1 MSPHSSERLFPQEL
15 LQPISVAVPSM
26 KEEEAEGEEY
36 QDDAHQG
43 QEDQDPAE
51 SADNVDDVHV
61 DDDDDEPFHEL
72 YLLPQTSGMEFLVPI
87 LFEDGMD
94 SVECELYYAA
104 HQGSSGAAK
113 APTNASPTSVVPLRR
128 PLKESFSSS
137 AAAEAQE
144 LPSILRSRGRRG
156 SLEATAFRRTFSPAA
171 ATTAAP
177 AGPADSTPPLT
188 TARTSTTCTTAS
200 TTTRKPKKRRH
211 CSDPVAVRRCSFSGI
226 GSLRATLFRPV
237 ASMSRSRS
245 HDELEM
251 IGVSFQEYVQV
262 VTIPTVLDY
271 PDEVRSSI
279 WMSQQEM
286 RESMKQA
293 SQESNLPTSY

>member
-1 MSPHSSERLFPQEL
+1 MSPHSSEPLFPQEL
-15 LQPISVAVPSM
+15 LQPISLAVPSM
-26 KEEEAEGEEY
+26 KEEAEEKEY
-36 QDDAHQG
+36 RDNAHQG
-43 QEDQDPAE
+43 QQDQDPA
-51 SADNVDDVHV
+51 DDVGDV
-61 DDDDDEPFHEL
+61 DSVDDEPFHEL
-72 YLLPQTSGMEFLVPI
+72 YLPQTSGMEFIMPI

-94 SVECELYYAA
+94 YVECELYYAA
-104 HQGSSGAAK
+104 HQAGSGAAK
-113 APTNASPTSVVPLRR
+113 APTNASPTTVVPLRR

-156 SLEATAFRRTFSPAA
+156 SLEATAVGRTNSTA

-177 AGPADSTPPLT
+177 AGPANSTPPLT
-188 TARTSTTCTTAS
+188 TTSSTSSTTNM
-200 TTTRKPKKRRH
+200 KPKKRRH
-211 CSDPVAVRRCSFSGI
+211 CSDPVAVRRCSFSGT
-226 GSLRATLFRPV
+226 GSLRATLVRPA

-251 IGVSFQEYVQV
+251 IGVSFQEFVQV

-293 SQESNLPTSY
+293 SQESSLPTCS

>member
-1 MSPHSSERLFPQEL
+1 MSPHSSEPLFPQEL
-15 LQPISVAVPSM
+15 LQPISLAVPSM
-26 KEEEAEGEEY
+26 KEAAEEEEY
-36 QDDAHQG
+36 QDNAHQG
-43 QEDQDPAE
+43 QEDQDPADK
-51 SADNVDDVHV
+51 ADHV
-61 DDDDDEPFHEL
+61 DAVDDEPFHEL
-72 YLLPQTSGMEFLVPI
+72 YLPQTSGLEFIMPI

-94 SVECELYYAA
+94 YVECELYYAA

-113 APTNASPTSVVPLRR
+113 APTNASPTRVVPLRR

-144 LPSILRSRGRRG
+144 LQSILRSRGRRG
-156 SLEATAFRRTFSPAA
+156 SLEATAVRRTSPTTA

-188 TARTSTTCTTAS
+188 TTSSTTSTTTDM
-200 TTTRKPKKRRH
+200 KPRKRRH
-211 CSDPVAVRRCSFSGI
+211 CSYPVAVRRCSFSGT
-226 GSLRATLFRPV
+226 GSLRATLVRP
-237 ASMSRSRS
+237 AAPLSRSRS
-245 HDELEM
+245 HDELDM

-293 SQESNLPTSY
+293 SQESNLPTSN